1 MVSPVSLE
9 AAFPEFSAFLIDP
22 LTAFFGG
29 VRFEILE
36 VLRRGG
42 RARAANVIKADD
54 QLYVIELAL
63 SNPQSGESRVYFDR
77 ARYRLTRL
85 KFLKKLGRHYP
96 ETYFLRADGPWTQ
109 EGPQQLV
116 IILQEF
122 IPFPVC
128 DFTEYDA
135 VLELLKILRLCANLG
150 MLLDYNQ
157 NHWLYK
163 SANDEPAHL
172 YYVDRDYID
181 DGRAFDNAIRV
192 GFDQCTIYLTLQNAP
207 YFARALTQLTEED
220 AKAHLGFVGIIRDQI
235 RQNLGSL
242 QDRAQTQ
249 GVQDRIKSFELI
261 LNQT

>member
-1 MVSPVSLE
+1 MSPVSLE
-9 AAFPEFSAFLIDP
+9 TAFPEFSAFLIDP
-22 LTAFFGG
+22 LTNFFGEA
-29 VRFEILE
+29 RFETLE
-36 VLRRGG
+36 VLRKGG
-42 RARAANVIKADD
+42 RARAAIVLQADD
-54 QLYVIELAL
+54 QFYVIELAL
-63 SNPQSGESRVYFDR
+63 SNPQSGEAHVYFDR

-116 IILQEF
+116 IVLQEF

-163 SANDEPAHL
+163 SSNNGSGHL

-181 DGRAFDNAIRV
+181 DGRSFENAVRV

-207 YFARALTQLTEED
+207 HFARALVLLAKED
-220 AKAHLGFVGIIRDQI
+220 VKAHLGFVGIIRDQI
-235 RQNLGSL
+235 RQNLESL
-242 QDRAQTQ
+242 QDRDRTQ

-261 LNQT
+261 LGQT